1 MSLPEPVSFSGKKQT
16 LTIRDGVCEQ
26 ILGTWKGL
34 RHVCFDLILSL
45 KRQRMEDLLWGGQI
59 WEGSMEEGGLTW
71 AQKVDKFE
79 KEERRGK
86 AFRGNGNGKI
96 QCSWGLSRC
105 LSASGLAAWGILHSW
120 GAHSRGEVSQGK
132 FSLVL
137 ATAPWGTDGVS
148 GAVGQEMMESR
159 QLTEAP
165 NKHRL
170 SFFICKMELLMP
182 TSKLS

>member
-1 MSLPEPVSFSGKKQT
+1 M
-16 LTIRDGVCEQ
+16 IRDGVCEQ

-45 KRQRMEDLLWGGQI
+45 NRQRMEDSLWGGQI
-59 WEGSMEEGGLTW
+59 REGSMEEGGLTW

-105 LSASGLAAWGILHSW
+105 LSGSGLAAWGILHSL
-120 GAHSRGEVSQGK
+120 GGTRPGRCLRGNSAWSWPRPLG
-132 FSLVL
+132 VL
-137 ATAPWGTDGVS
+137 
-148 GAVGQEMMESR
+148 MES
-159 QLTEAP
+159 Q
-165 NKHRL
+165 
-170 SFFICKMELLMP
+170 EL
-182 TSKLS
+182 